1 MTIYHEFTHSADTNK
16 KMWKEYQK
24 RGYFIKDRVCQ
35 EREYNEIHKAE
46 PYFTWYADKKV
57 SESFAEHSGYIG
69 YMESNPSKQDKK
81 IRVTVLENGEVTTV
95 LI

>member
-69 YMESNPSKQDKK
+69 IWNQIHQNKIKK
-81 IRVTVLENGEVTTV
+81 LELQFLRMVR
-95 LI
+95 